1 MAPTPWAES
10 LSRSH
15 AERVQL
21 EKEVWTPDLP
31 LINEGVFIRHWLCA
45 RVPGRS

>member
-21 EKEVWTPDLP
+21 EKVWTPDLP

-45 RVPGRS
+45 KVPGRS